1 MSRNF
6 NNNITIKK
14 RIILILVIIT
24 FVLVTLTGRVS
35 YIMIFKN
42 DEYSKMAVEQWT
54 SDVKISAKRGKI
66 LDRNGVELAVSG
78 NVYRVD
84 LDLKAISK
92 YNKEKG
98 TTNETLAKDLS
109 EALEMEYEKVL
120 KQLNYRLPSG
130 APAQGAIV
138 ARRIDKEHAD
148 KVKELNIEGVMVSA
162 DTKRYY
168 PNNEFL
174 SHVLGNTNSDGK
186 GLNGLELIY
195 DDVLSGKPGVR
206 ITEIAKEGESPD
218 EIISSFT
225 APVDGKDVV
234 STIDEKLQSFA
245 EKSAKYTQEKE
256 QADAVR
262 IIIMD
267 PNNGEILAMANSPG
281 FDPNKPFEGFE
292 NFTGNTDGEKL
303 QKMWR
308 NRAVSDTFEPGSI
321 FKVITAT
328 AALEEGVANKGEKY
342 NCGGSLNIGGRNI
355 KCWKRGGH
363 GEETFEE
370 IVKNSCNV
378 GFMKLGEA
386 LGAEKLTEYIKKF
399 GLGTKS
405 GVDLPGEA
413 NGIIKK
419 SSKISE
425 TDLATISFGQTNT
438 VNMIQFLTA
447 FNAVANGG
455 TLIQPHL
462 MKEVR
467 HVNEKGE
474 TIVDKTFEPKVKEN
488 IVSKETLE
496 ILRSILESVVSTG
509 GGKKAYVEGYRIG
522 GKTGTAQKVKETG
535 GYGGGYVASFI
546 GMAPTDNP
554 KVTVFVSIDN
564 PTAGAYYGGQIAA
577 PLAKT
582 VFEDIFNYMGPET
595 FGVSDN
601 DESDDVILPE
611 VRGLKTDE
619 AKKILEEAGLKV
631 KIEGKDEYIT
641 DMVPKAGY
649 TVNSGTE
656 ISLYSGESSNYNKDV
671 IVPNL
676 IGLTKDMAESILSKI
691 GLYGSFEGEGI
702 ISKQSIQ
709 DGEVVK
715 RGDSITFTLT
725 AD

>member
-256 QADAVR
+256 QADAVS

-363 GEETFEE
+363 GEE
-370 IVKNSCNV
+370 
-378 GFMKLGEA
+378 L
-386 LGAEKLTEYIKKF
+386 LKK
-399 GLGTKS
+399 
-405 GVDLPGEA
+405 
-413 NGIIKK
+413 
-419 SSKISE
+419 
-425 TDLATISFGQTNT
+425 
-438 VNMIQFLTA
+438 
-447 FNAVANGG
+447 
-455 TLIQPHL
+455 
-462 MKEVR
+462 
-467 HVNEKGE
+467 
-474 TIVDKTFEPKVKEN
+474 
-488 IVSKETLE
+488 
-496 ILRSILESVVSTG
+496 
-509 GGKKAYVEGYRIG
+509 
-522 GKTGTAQKVKETG
+522 
-535 GYGGGYVASFI
+535 
-546 GMAPTDNP
+546 
-554 KVTVFVSIDN
+554 
-564 PTAGAYYGGQIAA
+564 
-577 PLAKT
+577 
-582 VFEDIFNYMGPET
+582 
-595 FGVSDN
+595 
-601 DESDDVILPE
+601 
-611 VRGLKTDE
+611 
-619 AKKILEEAGLKV
+619 
-631 KIEGKDEYIT
+631 
-641 DMVPKAGY
+641 
-649 TVNSGTE
+649 
-656 ISLYSGESSNYNKDV
+656 
-671 IVPNL
+671 
-676 IGLTKDMAESILSKI
+676 
-691 GLYGSFEGEGI
+691 
-702 ISKQSIQ
+702 
-709 DGEVVK
+709 
-715 RGDSITFTLT
+715 
-725 AD
+725 